1 MLELFKIILD
11 KLNKALLLISI
22 VTLLIILIV
31 NLINI
36 LMRITLSNSLPW
48 ALELSLLLHIYSIFF
63 GMCVVYHNKK
73 TIIMT
78 LILNRCSSKYKLFL
92 ELFSET
98 LIMVFLIF
106 LIFYSIKLGNFV
118 YSHMSPGIGV
128 SRVYAVVPITTAAF
142 ILLLNSFY
150 NITVKLSELIR
161 KQI

>member
-1 MLELFKIILD
+1 MLELFKKILD
-11 KLNKALLLISI
+11 KLNKVSLLISI
-22 VTLLIILIV
+22 ITLLIIFIV

-36 LMRITLSNSLPW
+36 LMRTMLSNSLTW
-48 ALELSLLLHIYSIFF
+48 ALELSLLLHVYSVFF
-63 GMCVVYHNKK
+63 GICVVYYYKK

-78 LILNRCSSKYKLFL
+78 FILNRCSSKVKFFL

-98 LIMVFLIF
+98 SILFFLVF
-106 LIFYSIKLGNFV
+106 LIFYSVKLGDFV
-118 YSHMSPGIGV
+118 YSHISSGIGI
-128 SRVYAVVPITTAAF
+128 SRVYMVLPIIVAAF